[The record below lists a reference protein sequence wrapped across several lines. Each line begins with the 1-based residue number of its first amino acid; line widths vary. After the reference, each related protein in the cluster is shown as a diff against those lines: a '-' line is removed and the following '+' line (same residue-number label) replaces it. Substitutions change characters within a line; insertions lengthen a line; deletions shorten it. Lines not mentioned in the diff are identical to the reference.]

1 MFAAI
6 EASIAAAFAPIA
18 SGGKIV
24 EAAGVPA
31 MIPGISSNP
40 DPNSTA
46 PKVVAPGNVFTNRSI
61 ACTRNLFGSVISIDP
76 ESSMI
81 ASIFVT
87 GVQPAEAV
95 ASGTAADAPLAN
107 AAAPSATTATST
119 AKTLLID
126 FMFFSLGTWTR
137 RNPNT
142 GLFGSRQPSHRDG
155 RNPRNPRRADVCPDG
170 VALLLCSGS
179 LR

>member
-1 MFAAI
+1 MFAAV

-46 PKVVAPGNVFTNRSI
+46 PKVVAPGNVFTNKSI

-87 GVQPAEAV
+87 GVHPAEAV
-95 ASGTAADAPLAN
+95 AAN
-107 AAAPSATTATST
+107 GAAAPAEPTDKTAASAPDNAST
-119 AKTLLID
+119 AKTLLND
-126 FMFFSLGTWTR
+126 FIFQSPDNVDETFSEYATVR
-137 RNPNT
+137 KP
-142 GLFGSRQPSHRDG
+142 P
-155 RNPRNPRRADVCPDG
+155 A
-170 VALLLCSGS
+170 
-179 LR
+179 